1 MKRNKE
7 LILFSLT
14 MFCMTSIFLT
24 GMYLL
29 HIQKMEEYKVKYAQ
43 IDRTMAIVGKV
54 TGKTYANEKY
64 TLEIGGYG
72 KFLVSRDVWDKARV
86 GDIMPLE
93 IHEQVDKLQSVGG

>member
-1 MKRNKE
+1 MESKE
-7 LILFSLT
+7 FKLTVLTILCITLITILGMW
-14 MFCMTSIFLT
+14 MFHT
-24 GMYLL
+24 
-29 HIQKMEEYKVKYAQ
+29 QKMEEYKLKYTQA
-43 IDRTMAIVGKV
+43 DRIMAIVGKV